1 MSSSPECFALRAR
14 FSSYCAFAL
23 PALLL
28 AVAVGCSGKQPG
40 TGTGSTKGAP
50 LNEAQ
55 RVLKQMVDAYAKAN
69 AYGDNGELRLQWRKD
84 GKLEEQKLPFSVV
97 LQRPN
102 KLAMRLYEAGFTS
115 DGQTAWA
122 EHESIPGFVLK
133 RPVSSP
139 ITLADIYYDDT
150 IRSAFNGLAGSSL
163 PIEMLL
169 GTDVMDLILS
179 GATPTDP
186 PHLLS
191 DDRIDDRVCRRVRI
205 KRPDGFMVY
214 WIDRETYV
222 LRRIEV
228 PTERLA
234 LTLAD
239 PTCSD
244 IKLAAEFVDAQLNP
258 PIPPDT
264 FHFAPPPQSKI
275 VERLDPTW
283 AETAPLPPVDVL
295 GKRPDDFHLKVVDG
309 PTLSRTDLAGK
320 VTVLLFVNLSG
331 QGNPTLVALDEA
343 YRQLGRRDGLNMYVV
358 SVDGFSDEIIRNAF
372 KQAKLT
378 VPVARVEGGKDD
390 PAIKAFKVQFVPSL
404 FILDRQGVVQDN
416 EIGVNPKLKDQ
427 LVGRIEDALAG
438 KSLVESAQARYA
450 ERLRNYE
457 QAMQAQA
464 AVVTTAGMTKLA
476 PKSQPKTLKLT
487 QVWQNTELKKPG
499 HITVADEKGKPT
511 RVVVL
516 DGLRTAGELDA
527 AGKLVRSVDL
537 KLPTMP
543 AEAIVSFLRTA
554 VDKDG
559 KRYFVGSASA
569 QQQLHVFD
577 SDLKLIQSFPQEGTH
592 AGISDVQMFDI
603 DGDKRLELVVG
614 YWGDVGLQA
623 VSLDGI
629 VRWRCRTLPEN
640 VQFVAITGPDKDG
653 KRLILATTG
662 TKTMAVVDEN
672 GELLKQ
678 VPIVGRGARL
688 VQAADLTGD
697 GSVELCAITETTPG
711 SDVAV
716 GFNAVGAEL
725 WNYALP
731 AGLQP
736 VPEMLNE
743 MVVGGKVLKDG
754 TGLWVFAGA
763 DGTLHFID
771 AAGKAVDSFGW
782 GAAIRGLAV
791 GLLDDLP
798 TLFVSDEKGV
808 TALRLER

>member
-1 MSSSPECFALRAR
+1 MSSRPDSLFLRACYATPR
-14 FSSYCAFAL
+14 TLASL
-23 PALLL
+23 ALLL
-28 AVAVGCSGKQPG
+28 VVALGCNGKQPG
-40 TGTGSTKGAP
+40 VGSGSTKNAP

-55 RVLKQMVDAYAKAN
+55 RVLKQMIDAYAKAD

-115 DGQTAWA
+115 DGQTAWG

-133 RPVSSP
+133 RPSSNP
-139 ITLADIYYDDT
+139 ITLGDIYFDDT
-150 IRSAFNGLAGSSL
+150 IRSTFNGLAGSSL
-163 PIEMLL
+163 PIQMLL
-169 GTDVMDLILS
+169 GTDTLDLILD
-179 GATPTDP
+179 GTTQEDP

-191 DDRIDDRVCRRVRI
+191 DDRIDSRVCRRVRI

-228 PTERLA
+228 PTERLR

-239 PTCSD
+239 PTCED
-244 IKLAAEFVDAQLNP
+244 IKLTTEFVDAQLNP
-258 PIPPDT
+258 PIPPEI
-264 FHFAPPPQSKI
+264 FHFTPPPQSKI
-275 VERLDPTW
+275 VDRLDPTW
-283 AETAPLPPVDVL
+283 AETAPLPPVEIL
-295 GKRPDDFHLKVVDG
+295 GKRPDDFHLKVLDG
-309 PTLSRTDLAGK
+309 PKLSRADLDGK

-343 YRQLGRRDGLNMYVV
+343 YRKLGRRDGLNMYVV

-372 KQAKLT
+372 KQAKFT
-378 VPVARVEGGKDD
+378 VPVARIEGGKDD

-438 KSLVESAQARYA
+438 KSLVESSQARYA

-464 AVVTTAGMTKLA
+464 AVVARAATTPPA

-487 QVWQNTELKKPG
+487 QVWQNTDLKKPG
-499 HITVADEKGKPT
+499 HITVAEEKGKPT

-516 DGLRTAGELDA
+516 DGLRSAGEFDA
-527 AGKLVRSVDL
+527 AGKLTRSVDL
-537 KLPTMP
+537 KLPSMP
-543 AEAIVSFLRTA
+543 TEAVVSFLRTA

-577 SDLKLIQSFPQEGTH
+577 SDLKLLQSFPQEGNH
-592 AGISDVQMFDI
+592 AGISDVQLTDV
-603 DGDKRLELVVG
+603 DGDKNLEMIVG
-614 YWGDVGLQA
+614 YWGDVGLQS

-629 VRWRCRTLPEN
+629 VRWRCRQLPEN
-640 VQFVAITGPDKDG
+640 VQFLTITGPDKDS

-662 TKTMAVVDEN
+662 TKTMAVVDET
-672 GELLKQ
+672 GQLLKQ
-678 VPIVGRGARL
+678 VPIAGRAARL
-688 VQAADLTGD
+688 VIAADLTGD

-711 SDVAV
+711 NDVAV

-725 WNYALP
+725 WNYSLP
-731 AGLQP
+731 VGLQP

-743 MVVGGKVLKDG
+743 MIVGGKVLKDG
-754 TGLWVFAGA
+754 TGLWVLAGA
-763 DGTLHFID
+763 DGTLHFLD
-771 AAGKAVDSFGW
+771 SAGKPIDSFGW
-782 GAAIRGLAV
+782 GTAIRGLAV
-791 GLLDDLP
+791 GMLDELP
-798 TLFVSDEKGV
+798 TLFVSDEKSV

>member
-1 MSSSPECFALRAR
+1 MSSRSERFVLRAR
-14 FSSYCAFAL
+14 FSPVCAL
-23 PALLL
+23 PVLMLIA
-28 AVAVGCSGKQPG
+28 AVGCNSKQ
-40 TGTGSTKGAP
+40 TGSGSTKVVP
-50 LNEAQ
+50 LSEAQ
-55 RVLKQMVDAYAKAN
+55 RVLKQMIDTYAKAN

-139 ITLADIYYDDT
+139 ITLKDVYYDDM
-150 IRSAFNGLAGSSL
+150 IRSTFNGLAGSSL
-163 PIEMLL
+163 PLEMLL
-169 GTDVMDLILS
+169 GAGAMELILDGS
-179 GATPTDP
+179 SPTDP

-191 DDRIDDRVCRRVRI
+191 DDRIDAATCRRVRI
-205 KRPDGFMVY
+205 KRADGYMVY
-214 WIDRETYV
+214 WIDRETHV

-239 PTCSD
+239 PTCTD
-244 IKLAAEFVDAQLNP
+244 IKLTIEFADAQLNP
-258 PIPPDT
+258 PITPDT
-264 FHFAPPPQSKI
+264 FHFTPPPQSKI

-295 GKRPDDFHLKVVDG
+295 GKRPDDFQLQLVDG
-309 PTLSRTDLAGK
+309 PKLSRTDLGGK
-320 VTVLLFVNLSG
+320 VTVLLFVNLGG
-331 QGNPTLVALDEA
+331 QGNPTLIALDEA
-343 YRQLGRRDGLNMYVV
+343 YRKLGRRDDLNMYVV
-358 SVDGFSDEIIRNAF
+358 SVDGYGDDIIRKAF
-372 KQAKLT
+372 KDGKFA
-378 VPVARVEGGKDD
+378 VPLARIDSSKEDT
-390 PAIKAFKVQFVPSL
+390 AIKAFKVQFVPSL

-438 KSLVESAQARYA
+438 KSLVEGAQARYA

-464 AVVTTAGMTKLA
+464 AVVARAGSAPLA

-499 HITVADEKGKPT
+499 HITLAEEKGKPT

-516 DGLRTAGELDA
+516 DGLRAAAELDA
-527 AGKLVRSVDL
+527 AGKLTRTVDL

-543 AEAIVSFLRTA
+543 AEAVVSFLRTA
-554 VDKDG
+554 IDKDG
-559 KRYFVGSASA
+559 KRYFVGTASA

-577 SDLKLIQSFPQEGTH
+577 GDLKLLTSFPQEGTH
-592 AGISDVQMFDI
+592 AGISDVQLTDV
-603 DGDKRLELVVG
+603 DGDKNLEMIVG
-614 YWGDVGLQA
+614 YWGDVGLQS
-623 VSLDGI
+623 VSVDGI
-629 VRWRCRTLPEN
+629 VRWRCRKLPEN
-640 VQFVAITGPDKDG
+640 VQFLTITGPDKDG

-678 VPIVGRGARL
+678 VPIAGRAARL
-688 VQAADLTGD
+688 VYAADLTND

-711 SDVAV
+711 TDVAV

-725 WNYALP
+725 WNYTLP
-731 AGLQP
+731 TGLQP

-763 DGTLHFID
+763 DGTLHLLD
-771 AAGKAVDSFGW
+771 ATGKPVDAFGW
-782 GAAIRGLAV
+782 GAAIRGLAI
-791 GLLDDLP
+791 GMLDDLP
-798 TLFVSDEKGV
+798 TLFVSDEKSV